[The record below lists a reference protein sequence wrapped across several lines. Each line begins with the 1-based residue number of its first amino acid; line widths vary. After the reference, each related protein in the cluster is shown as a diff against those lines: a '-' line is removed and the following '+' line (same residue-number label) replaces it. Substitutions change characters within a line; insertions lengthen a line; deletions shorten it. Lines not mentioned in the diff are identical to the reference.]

1 MMKLRIN
8 PISGTEMKKKILIHL
23 SAYRDTGDN
32 NLTPPEAVPG
42 EADRLCGM
50 KTLREL
56 AVFRFTCRKCSDAPC
71 IAVCPV
77 KALSKNPEGI
87 IDRAINLCISCK
99 SCVVICPFG
108 TLMTDFFRFKHDKQ
122 ALYEVSDEN
131 DLDAFVRDSPP
142 GTVEITV
149 VDESDEKQL
158 FRLND
163 QVLIREQVW
172 DSD

>member
-1 MMKLRIN
+1 
-8 PISGTEMKKKILIHL
+8 MKKKILIHL
-23 SAYRDTGDN
+23 SAYRNAGDN
-32 NLTPPEAVPG
+32 NQTPPEAVQV
-42 EADRLCGM
+42 ETDRLSGL

-71 IAVCPV
+71 IAVCPA

-87 IDRAINLCISCK
+87 IDRAVNLCISCK

-122 ALYEVSDEN
+122 ALFEITDEN
-131 DLDAFVRDSPP
+131 DLEAFIRESPA
-142 GTVEITV
+142 GTIEIT
-149 VDESDEKQL
+149 EAEENEKKQL
-158 FRLND
+158 FRLNE
-163 QVLIREQVW
+163 QVLVSEQVW